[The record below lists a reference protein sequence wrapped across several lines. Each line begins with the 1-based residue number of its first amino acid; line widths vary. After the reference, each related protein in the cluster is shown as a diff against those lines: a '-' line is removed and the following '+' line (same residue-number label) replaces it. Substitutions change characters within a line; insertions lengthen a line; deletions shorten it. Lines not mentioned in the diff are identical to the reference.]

1 MTSEVPATP
10 VPAAEPATEQ
20 PTPPV
25 QAEAV
30 PAPEQPKPE
39 PPKETDWRAAYVGNQ
54 TNLNKLHARVD
65 NLLEQNKGLAAA
77 ITSMKSGQNELV
89 KATLGDDKA
98 REMAARDAQNMA
110 QEAARR
116 AATAAQTLLET
127 QAGLLLDALSAYGI
141 DPKDP
146 EIDWAQDAGLDVQQW
161 GQRVGASVKAKIQ
174 KVTEQRL
181 AKERETITAK
191 SRAEIKAEAEALTDR
206 TLKASG
212 VDRIDTGKGQASTDL
227 IERIR
232 NLKPGT
238 PEYRKFEAD
247 VASGRLK

>member
-1 MTSEVPATP
+1 MTSEVPVTP
-10 VPAAEPATEQ
+10 VPAAEPAPAES
-20 PTPPV
+20 TPPA

-30 PAPEQPKPE
+30 PAPEQPKPQE
-39 PPKETDWRAAYVGNQ
+39 PDYRAAYVGLQ
-54 TNLNKLHARVD
+54 TNLNKAHARVEQV
-65 NLLEQNKGLAAA
+65 LEQNKGLAAA
-77 ITSMKSGQNELV
+77 ITSLKSGQNELV
-89 KATLGDDKA
+89 RATLGDDKA

-146 EIDWAQDAGLDVQQW
+146 EIDWAQDAGLDVQAW

-181 AKERETITAK
+181 AKERETINAK
-191 SRAEIKAEAEALTDR
+191 SRAEIKAEAEALAAR
-206 TLKASG
+206 TLKESG
-212 VDRIDTGKGQASTDL
+212 VERIDNGKGQASTNL

-232 NLKPGT
+232 NLQPGT
-238 PEYRKFEAD
+238 PEYRAFEAD
-247 VASGRLK
+247 VASGRLKL